1 MVLTRIMRIA
11 LKLFLWVIL
20 ILSFSCEEQG
30 ISIKCSDC
38 ITDEPS
44 TAELDIKID
53 VSSTSKYT
61 EINIYEGNL
70 EDSVLYS
77 TRVLYSTQHPYLSNS
92 LKVPVTIN
100 KKYTVTAN
108 YNISGTYF
116 IAIDS
121 ATPQVGFD
129 DTKCDGPCYFIYD
142 KDVDLRLKYNK

>member
-30 ISIKCSDC
+30 IFIKCSDC
-38 ITDEPS
+38 ITDEPV
-44 TAELDIKID
+44 TAELVIKVD

-61 EINIYEGNL
+61 EIKIYEGDL

-77 TRVLYSTQHPYLSNS
+77 THRLYLSYT

-108 YNISGTYF
+108 YNIRGTYF
-116 IAIDS
+116 TAIDS

-129 DTKCDGPCYFIYD
+129 DTKCEDPCYYIYD
-142 KDVDLRLKYNK
+142 KDIDLRLKYIK